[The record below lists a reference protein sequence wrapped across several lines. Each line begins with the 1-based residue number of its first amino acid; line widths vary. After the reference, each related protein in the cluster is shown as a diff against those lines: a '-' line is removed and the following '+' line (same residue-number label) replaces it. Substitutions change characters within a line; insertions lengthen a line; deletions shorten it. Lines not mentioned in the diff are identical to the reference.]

1 MITAIQVKTDTPE
14 VADPKDVRAG
24 IFAAIIAV
32 LILFIILFLYTFEM
46 LDPPPADVVVK
57 TETTLEEIEL
67 KELVIE
73 PGGGGSTSPTDAAPS
88 PTDAQQ
94 VLTGKSSTST
104 TQTGK
109 PNGNG
114 EGDNPFGTGGFGGKG
129 TGGFGPATGPND
141 DGKGDGT
148 TCSSTPTN
156 LNSIINQLKNNVI
169 VTKPTSAI
177 VTIKIKAD
185 GSVSSVT
192 VTGLGGAEASVERK
206 IKEVISKSTCPP
218 CNGKNKN
225 SRTYTFSKIILKQD

>member
-1 MITAIQVKTDTPE
+1 MITAIQVKSEAPD

-24 IFAAIIAV
+24 IAAAIIAI

-94 VLTGKSSTST
+94 VLTGNNSTST

-109 PNGNG
+109 PNGTG
-114 EGDNPFGTGGFGGKG
+114 TGDNPFGNGGFGGKG
-129 TGGFGPATGPND
+129 TGGFGPATGPDENND
-141 DGKGDGT
+141 GDGT
-148 TCSSTPTN
+148 TCSTTPTN
-156 LNSIINQLKNNVI
+156 LNSIINQLKNTVI
-169 VTKPTSAI
+169 VTKPTSAT
-177 VTIKIKAD
+177 VTIKIKSD

-192 VTGLGGAEASVERK
+192 VTGLGGSAASVEKK
-206 IKEVISKSTCPP
+206 IKEVISKSTCTP

-225 SRTYTFSKIILKQD
+225 SRSYTFDKIVLKQD

>member
-1 MITAIQVKTDTPE
+1 MISAIQIKTETPE

-73 PGGGGSTSPTDAAPS
+73 PGGGGATSPTDAAPS
-88 PTDAQQ
+88 PTDAKQ
-94 VLTGKSSTST
+94 VLTGNSSTST

-109 PNGNG
+109 PNGKG
-114 EGDNPFGTGGFGGKG
+114 EGDNPFGKDGFGGRN
-129 TGGFGPATGPND
+129 TGLFGPETGLVD

-177 VTIKIKAD
+177 VTIKIKSD
-185 GSVSSVT
+185 GSVSSVA

-225 SRTYTFSKIILKQD
+225 SRSYTFSKIVLKQD